1 MRKLMGALICVMIAT
16 ACLGLANPMAASAA
30 DGGAEASFVA
40 QINSVRAQN
49 GVGPLSVHAELV
61 GIARDWTDQMVANG
75 GISHNPSFSSQVTAN
90 WTKLGENVGV
100 GYSVESLMA
109 AFVASPGHYKNIV
122 NPSYNYVG
130 VGVSYGADGR
140 MYVTQDFMAADGYEA
155 PAPEPDPAPA
165 AAAPAPRTAA
175 PRAAAPEPAAAPAPE
190 PVPVPVSPPS
200 AAPTRVAA
208 VLAALRVVS
217 A

>member
-1 MRKLMGALICVMIAT
+1 MRKLMGALVCVMITT
-16 ACLGLANPMAASAA
+16 ACLGLANQTAAVAA

-49 GVGPLSVHAELV
+49 GVGPLAVHAELV

-75 GISHNPSFSSQVTAN
+75 GISHNPSFSSQVSAN

-100 GYSVESLMA
+100 GYSVSDLMA
-109 AFVASPGHYKNIV
+109 AFVASPGHFKNLV

-130 VGVSYGADGR
+130 VGVSYGGDGR

-165 AAAPAPRTAA
+165 ASAPAPRAAA
-175 PRAAAPEPAAAPAPE
+175 PRAAAPEPAAAPTPE
-190 PVPVPVSPPS
+190 PVPVPPPS